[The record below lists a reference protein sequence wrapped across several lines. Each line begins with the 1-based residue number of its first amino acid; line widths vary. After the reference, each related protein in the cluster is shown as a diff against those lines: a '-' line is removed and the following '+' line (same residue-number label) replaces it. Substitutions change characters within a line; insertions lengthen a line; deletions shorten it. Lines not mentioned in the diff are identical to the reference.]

1 MGERAKEGGRGRG
14 QMGKMKWKEETRTDV
29 CLGLGR
35 KEEQVYFLS
44 FTYLLI
50 YLFIFGCAESSLQL
64 TGFLEVWC
72 VQTSHC
78 GGFCCCEA
86 PALGHAS
93 LVAL

>member
-14 QMGKMKWKEETRTDV
+14 QMGKIQWKEAKRTDV

-50 YLFIFGCAESSLQL
+50 YLSLFLAALRLRCGSQAFSSCGVCRLLIVGASVVAEHRL
-64 TGFLEVWC
+64 
-72 VQTSHC
+72 
-78 GGFCCCEA
+78 
-86 PALGHAS
+86 
-93 LVAL
+93 

>member
-1 MGERAKEGGRGRG
+1 MSLSDTFIEIVLVPVKF
-14 QMGKMKWKEETRTDV
+14 MKLIV
-29 CLGLGR
+29 
-35 KEEQVYFLS
+35 S
-44 FTYLLI
+44 LLFNGFFIFHI

-64 TGFLEVWC
+64 TGFLELWC